1 MLTAPPADRLP
12 FEDSSVTEAPRLTA
26 RFLRLRGDAVKHSEN
41 LCRGADLKLCPT
53 AVWRVRSR
61 VSTTAQ
67 TEKTTTGTFFWAPLA
82 FKQRQRTNVTRG
94 IFISYKDLSRRRFSL
109 LTILQH
115 IEMGGGVKMRACV
128 EWSAKQARSSSY
140 LNCFALKRKLEEKPS
155 MTSQKLK
162 KKSQYLSH
170 LLWEWINPSGDVLV
184 WKLQIAQTAEWAA
197 LILGFYKATAAVSL
211 KQYLTLLI
219 FPQCNIILGNPGTW
233 HLGGWHLA
241 RGVQGYLC
249 KLFKCHFAIFL

>member
-12 FEDSSVTEAPRLTA
+12 FEDSSVTEALCLAA
-26 RFLRLRGDAVKHSEN
+26 RFLQLRGDAVKHSEN

-53 AVWRVRSR
+53 AVWRVRSP

-82 FKQRQRTNVTRG
+82 FKRRQRTNVTRG

-115 IEMGGGVKMRACV
+115 AEMGGKKMKACV
-128 EWSAKQARSSSY
+128 EWTAKQARSSSY
-140 LNCFALKRKLEEKPS
+140 LNCFALKKKSEEKPS

-162 KKSQYLSH
+162 KANTFHICCES
-170 LLWEWINPSGDVLV
+170 E
-184 WKLQIAQTAEWAA
+184 
-197 LILGFYKATAAVSL
+197 
-211 KQYLTLLI
+211 
-219 FPQCNIILGNPGTW
+219 
-233 HLGGWHLA
+233 
-241 RGVQGYLC
+241 
-249 KLFKCHFAIFL
+249 